1 MNMKQVITVVVDLK
15 EDQEPYDPINSNNGY
30 NDLEHFF
37 TDIGYT
43 VEKIASGVA
52 MSPTAASRRQ
62 QLVALEPK

>member
-1 MNMKQVITVVVDLK
+1 MNMKQVITIVIDLK
-15 EDQEPYDPINSNNGY
+15 EDQEPFNPIVINGY

-52 MSPTAASRRQ
+52 MSQTVASHRQ
-62 QLVALEPK
+62 QLVALEPR